1 MQECPAKHSTIN
13 PDMSRTPFCKVCIN
27 YRAVV
32 PSVYARFTTRAAEA
46 VCLYAKQPCLR
57 GFPRFP
63 PLTHHSQAYAQE
75 EGTSCKVSNRNKLHE
90 VMLSPLA

>member
-1 MQECPAKHSTIN
+1 MQELPQSAGKRSTIN
-13 PDMSRTPFCKVCIN
+13 PDMSRTPFCKACIK

-32 PSVYARFTTRAAEA
+32 SSVYARFTTLAAEA

-63 PLTHHSQAYAQE
+63 PLTDHSQAYAS
-75 EGTSCKVSNRNKLHE
+75 TS
-90 VMLSPLA
+90 LAGGGNILQSLESEQAS